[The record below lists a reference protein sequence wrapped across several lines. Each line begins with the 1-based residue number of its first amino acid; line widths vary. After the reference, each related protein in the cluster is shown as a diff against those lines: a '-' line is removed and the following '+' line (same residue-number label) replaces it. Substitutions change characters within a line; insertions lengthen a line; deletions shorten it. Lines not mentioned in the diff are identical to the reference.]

1 MEKIFPKI
9 EGFWKNYTFAS
20 MKIMGGPRLSSISA
34 GSFDGEHR
42 DYRGAPRDCFLV
54 FVLVHLKTI
63 KKEIVI
69 L

>member
-20 MKIMGGPRLSSISA
+20 MKIMGPRLSGIST

-42 DYRGAPRDCFLV
+42 DYLGAPR
-54 FVLVHLKTI
+54 TI
-63 KKEIVI
+63 
-69 L
+69 LW